1 MYFWY
6 PVELYAFITYSYS
19 VNCRYI
25 SQIVLFCYQFCIY
38 FLHDLHVHINNTTI
52 NIIWC
57 RSIGTVNDN
66 AENTV
71 KSFLKCRIFAI
82 AKLNILDEWM
92 CFLVPD
98 ETGNAASIKMESL

>member
-1 MYFWY
+1 MYFRY

-52 NIIWC
+52 NII
-57 RSIGTVNDN
+57 
-66 AENTV
+66 
-71 KSFLKCRIFAI
+71 
-82 AKLNILDEWM
+82 
-92 CFLVPD
+92 
-98 ETGNAASIKMESL
+98 